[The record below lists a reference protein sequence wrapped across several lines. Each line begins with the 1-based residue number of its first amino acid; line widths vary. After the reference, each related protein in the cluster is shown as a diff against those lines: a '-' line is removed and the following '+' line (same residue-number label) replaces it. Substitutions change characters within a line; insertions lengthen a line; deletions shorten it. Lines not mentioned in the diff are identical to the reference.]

1 MRSII
6 IVSGHGNYAT
16 GMKSAFELLAGPNEN
31 FNFID
36 FTAEDSDETLR
47 KKFSEEINKNMNAP
61 ILFFCDIIGGTP
73 FKTAALIANDK
84 DNMEVVAGGNL
95 VSLIEASFQN
105 DIMPIRELAEAVV
118 NSSINSTSLFK
129 KIKMAEV
136 KYIETENGI

>member
-118 NSSINSTSLFK
+118 NSSINSTIFYFPFL
-129 KIKMAEV
+129 
-136 KYIETENGI
+136 YP

>member
-31 FNFID
+31 FKFID

-47 KKFSEEINKNMNAP
+47 QKFSEEINKNMNAP

-73 FKTAALIANDK
+73 FKTAALIGNDK
-84 DNMEVVAGGNL
+84 DNMEVVAGCNL

-105 DIMPIRELAEAVV
+105 DSMTIRELAESVV
-118 NSSINSTSLFK
+118 NTSINSTSLFK
-129 KIKMAEV
+129 KVKMAEV
-136 KYIETENGI
+136 KYMETENGI

>member
-16 GMKSAFELLAGPNEN
+16 GMKSAFELLAGPNED
-31 FNFID
+31 FKFID
-36 FTAEDSDETLR
+36 FTAEDSDETLGQ
-47 KKFSEEINKNMNAP
+47 KFSEEINKNMNAP

-95 VSLIEASFQN
+95 VSLIDASFQN
-105 DIMPIRELAEAVV
+105 DSMPIRELAESVV
-118 NSSINSTSLFK
+118 NTSIASTSLFK
-129 KIKMAEV
+129 KVKTTEV

>member
-16 GMKSAFELLAGPNEN
+16 GMKSAFELLAGANDN
-31 FNFID
+31 FKFID
-36 FTAEDSDETLR
+36 FTAEDSDETLGQ
-47 KKFSEEINKNMNAP
+47 KFSQEINKNMNAP

-84 DNMEVVAGGNL
+84 DNMEVVSGGNL

-105 DIMPIRELAEAVV
+105 DSMPIRELAEAVV
-118 NSSINSTSLFK
+118 NTSINSTSLFEK
-129 KIKMAEV
+129 VKMTEV
-136 KYIETENGI
+136 KYMETENGI